1 MDNYASEYLMDEHVL
16 SQDEMNSLL
25 GDSPRQDA
33 GPAGEAAEE
42 RRPEHGGAA

>member
-1 MDNYASEYLMDEHVL
+1 MDEHVL